1 MKKVLLMSFLLVG
14 LNPSF
19 ASVDI
24 AKSMVP
30 RGKVAEELGRD
41 VIIKTTAGTKID
53 IEFTRDGKF
62 EEAFGKNLNKGDE
75 LEPGEGLIS
84 LSSVAQIMKKAGH
97 SPEGYWMLEKDPT
110 MGWIYEVNGTIVSAR
125 SGEIIRKFNETA
137 HSQENPK
144 KALVLP

>member
-1 MKKVLLMSFLLVG
+1 MKFLIFTFLMFNLS
-14 LNPSF
+14 PSL

-30 RGKVAEELGRD
+30 RGKLAEKLGRD
-41 VIIKTTAGTKID
+41 VIIKTRAGTKID

-84 LSSVAQIMKKAGH
+84 LSSVAQLIKKAGH

-110 MGWIYEVNGTIVSAR
+110 MGWIYEVNGIIVSAR
-125 SGEIIRKFNETA
+125 SGEILRNFNETA
-137 HSQENPK
+137 HSQENPN